1 MPRKLG
7 AAEHVQVGVCQQRHL
22 GGLEVLDLVRRH
34 LVLQPAVR
42 QELYAVGVGGVIVDR
57 TLIDLHDR
65 LVEEAFR
72 ADVPVADRSENRR
85 DATEHQYVAKLF
97 T

>member
-1 MPRKLG
+1 M
-7 AAEHVQVGVCQQRHL
+7 
-22 GGLEVLDLVRRH
+22 
-34 LVLQPAVR
+34 
-42 QELYAVGVGGVIVDR
+42 GVGGVIVDR